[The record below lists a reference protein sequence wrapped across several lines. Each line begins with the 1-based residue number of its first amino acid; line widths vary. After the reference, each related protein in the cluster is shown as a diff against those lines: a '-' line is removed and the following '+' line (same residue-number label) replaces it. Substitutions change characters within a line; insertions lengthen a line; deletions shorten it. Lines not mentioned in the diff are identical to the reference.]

1 MRKLRHK
8 YQQISF
14 KALKLALLIGICFY
28 IYFKLKAGLGKQ
40 DINIESILSLKIVFT
55 LVILT
60 SINWLLEVKKWKVLI
75 SSFQKTTFKT
85 AFNQVFSAH
94 AISILTPNRLG
105 EYGAKSLFFQKS
117 YWKRIVFLNLLGNSA
132 QLLSTLLFGLIGA
145 YFFFYR
151 GFSVAWFNWKSASIL
166 FFALLLGGIIAWQFS
181 TFQNYFFRL
190 EKAFLQVKS
199 VLKLKI
205 IGLSAMRYL
214 VFSHQFFFLLYLL
227 ENGEVAYFPILSG
240 IFLVYLIA
248 SFLPSIFL
256 LDAVVKGGVGIFIF
270 SFYGIAEVNVVLTT
284 LIIWLF
290 NFGLPAVVGS
300 VFIANSKIY
309 HYKLF
314 QK

>member
-14 KALKLALLIGICFY
+14 KALKLALLIGICVY
-28 IYFKLKAGLGKQ
+28 IYFKLNAGLGTKN
-40 DINIESILSLKIVFT
+40 INLHTILSFKIVF
-55 LVILT
+55 ILLIL
-60 SINWLLEVKKWKVLI
+60 SGINWLLEVKKWKLLI
-75 SSFQKTTFKT
+75 SSFQKIAFKT

-105 EYGAKSLFFQKS
+105 EYGAKSLFFQKP
-117 YWKRIVFLNLLGNSA
+117 YWKRIVFLNLLGNFS

-145 YFFFYR
+145 YFFFYQ
-151 GFSVAWFNWKSASIL
+151 GFSATWFNWKYALFL
-166 FFALLLGGIIAWQFS
+166 FFSLFLVGIIAWQFS
-181 TFQNYFFRL
+181 VFQNYFFRL
-190 EKAFLQVKS
+190 KKAFLQVKS
-199 VLKLKI
+199 VLKLKV

-227 ENGEVAYFPILSG
+227 ENGELAYFPILSG

-248 SFLPSIFL
+248 SFLPTIFL

-270 SFYGIAEVNVVLTT
+270 SFYSIAEVNVVLAS
-284 LIIWLF
+284 LIMWLF
-290 NFGLPAVVGS
+290 NFGLPAILGS
-300 VFIANSKIY
+300 VFIANSKLF